1 MSARKQGSLYASET
15 YNVQTLK
22 KFSVFTKDHRSK
34 FTRSCLSAVPIWI
47 SQAVLL
53 LWRNKQTNKRRIMK
67 FETCSVT

>member
-15 YNVQTLK
+15 YDVQTLK
-22 KFSVFTKDHRSK
+22 KFSVFTEDHRSK

-53 LWRNKQTNKRRIMK
+53 LWRNKQKKNNEI
-67 FETCSVT
+67 